1 MKSEIKQIA
10 TFLILINCQCSS
22 AQEIT
27 SSDIWHYK
35 SQLFLLKKDGYYLVE
50 GLYSPLKYSQ
60 AYIDTLFPSNNK
72 SDSFIGKTYFLYFE
86 NNQPKLINKNHKK
99 GIVKIKPA
107 NDKELQERNRKYNNF
122 YYMPYE
128 IKISRYSRSLSEKN
142 RDKYEAFNEDRNEM
156 YKKLNELNIE
166 AFKQYFDEFI
176 KKYDIK

>member
-1 MKSEIKQIA
+1 MVKH
-10 TFLILINCQCSS
+10 TFC
-22 AQEIT
+22 
-27 SSDIWHYK
+27 D
-35 SQLFLLKKDGYYLVE
+35 
-50 GLYSPLKYSQ
+50 
-60 AYIDTLFPSNNK
+60 
-72 SDSFIGKTYFLYFE
+72 FE